1 MRVDFLLGNY
11 CGKNTWFCIFPSI
24 GVGYYK
30 KFISI
35 TLYFFIWEFSIN
47 IDFDYESK
55 DNNRTV

>member
-55 DNNRTV
+55 DNN